1 MNKKKKLKILM
12 IAPTP
17 FFADRGC
24 HTQIYEEIKALKKLG
39 HSIFL
44 CTYHLGRD
52 MPDLKIYRIINIPWY
67 KKLGAGPSAHKF
79 YLDILLFLKS
89 LRVAL
94 KIRPDIIHGHL
105 HEGALLGFVVGKI
118 IKRPLLFDY
127 QGSLTSE
134 MKAHNF
140 IKDKSWLFWFFY
152 RIEKIINNLANSV
165 VTQSEEMVNE
175 LIDKFKVK
183 KEKVFLTM
191 DGVNTDEFKPG
202 YRVNDLRKK
211 LGLSLNKKIVVY
223 LGLLTKYQGVDCLIK
238 AIPYVLD
245 EMPDVHF
252 LIMGYP
258 NEIFYQNMAKKYGVA
273 SQVTFTGRIN
283 YQEAPRYLCLA
294 DLAIAPKIAQTEA
307 DGKIYNYMASQLP
320 IIASDRPV
328 SKQILGEA
336 AIYTKRDNPVSLAQ
350 GIKKLLQDEKLAK
363 SLAAK
368 AREKAVR
375 DYSWDEVGRRIE
387 KIYLILNKWPS
398 TKK

>member
-24 HTQIYEEIKALKKLG
+24 HTQIYEQIKALKKLG
-39 HSIFL
+39 HAIFL

-52 MPDLKIYRIINIPWY
+52 MPGLRIYRSIKIPWY
-67 KKLGAGPSAHKF
+67 KKLEAGPSAHKF

-94 KIRPDIIHGHL
+94 KIRPDIIHGYL
-105 HEGALLGFVVGKI
+105 HEGALLGFMISKI
-118 IKRPLLFDY
+118 IRRPLLFDC

-140 IKDKSWLFWFFY
+140 IRDKGWLYWFFY
-152 RIEKIINNLANSV
+152 RIEKIIDNLANSV
-165 VTQSEEMVNE
+165 ITQSAEMVDE
-175 LIDKFKVK
+175 LVKKFKVK

-191 DGVNTDEFKPG
+191 DGVNADEFKPG
-202 YRVNDLRKK
+202 YQVSDLREK
-211 LGLSLNKKIVVY
+211 LGLPLNKKIVVY
-223 LGLLTKYQGVDCLIK
+223 LGLLTKYQGVDCLIE
-238 AIPYVLD
+238 AISYVLA
-245 EMPDVHF
+245 EISDVHF

-258 NEIFYQNMAKKYGVA
+258 NESFYQQMAEKWGVA
-273 SQVTFTGRIN
+273 SQITFTGRIN

-294 DLAIAPKIAQTEA
+294 DLAVAPKIAQTEA
-307 DGKIYNYMASQLP
+307 DGKIFNYMASQLP
-320 IIASDRPV
+320 IIASDRPIN
-328 SKQILGEA
+328 KQILGET
-336 AIYTKRDNPVSLAQ
+336 AIYTKRDNPSSLAQ
-350 GIKKLLQDEKLAK
+350 GIKKLLKDEKLAK

-368 AREKAVR
+368 ARKKAVK

-387 KIYLILNKWPS
+387 KIYFIILNK
-398 TKK
+398 